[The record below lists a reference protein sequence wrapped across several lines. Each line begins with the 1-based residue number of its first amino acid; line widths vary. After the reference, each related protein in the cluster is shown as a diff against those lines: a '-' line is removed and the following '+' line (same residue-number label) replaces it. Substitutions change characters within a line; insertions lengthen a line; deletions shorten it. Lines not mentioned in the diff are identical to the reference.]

1 MMKNIVHIAET
12 AFISILVSAVEAFP
26 SKYEGSRKPKNSF
39 PEGEVYG
46 LLFGQRINKNSNNVY
61 HVSIA
66 TPMQTLLE
74 KTDSKVHPSVKHFE
88 RIKTVIEAYPMY
100 QFLGTFHSHP
110 FPSNKYKSKNSAD
123 FSDNDKESAIDEA
136 ELLKSEVIE
145 VIIGI
150 TYLQRKRKESPTN
163 YHNSHC
169 IENYCGNYKYTIAAY
184 MTDYNEKKLKN
195 VDNLICPFAL
205 SIGNYDLM
213 KKD

>member
-1 MMKNIVHIAET
+1 MTNIAHISET
-12 AFISILVSAVEAFP
+12 AFISILVSAIEAFP

-46 LLFGQRINKNSNNVY
+46 LLFGQRINKNSSNIFNIT
-61 HVSIA
+61 IA

-74 KTDSKVHPSVKHFE
+74 KTDSTIHPSVKHFE

-110 FPSNKYKSKNSAD
+110 FPYNEYKSKNSAD

-150 TYLQRKRKESPTN
+150 TYLQRKRKENPTN
-163 YHNSHC
+163 YYNSYW

-184 MTDYNEKKLKN
+184 ITKYNEKELIK

-205 SIGNYDLM
+205 GIGNYDLM